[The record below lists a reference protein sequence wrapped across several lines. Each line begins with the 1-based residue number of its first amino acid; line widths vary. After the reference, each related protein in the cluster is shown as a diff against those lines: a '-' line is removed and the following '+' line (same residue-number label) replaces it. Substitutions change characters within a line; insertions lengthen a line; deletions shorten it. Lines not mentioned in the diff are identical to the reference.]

1 MLLAVHIYL
10 CDDAPKDHKEEF
22 KGESYLAV
30 TLRQQLAEQLYKIH
44 GIPVI
49 RVDRDKGKN
58 ESNPKSANLNSC
70 LKKIYGENATPPEM
84 EVVAVF
90 DADQAAHSNFF
101 TSTLPWMDAGDDVA
115 VVQSPQVCSFLL
127 HACWALN
134 AFMSRDMMSAQLSR
148 ISQRAPWGKSV
159 VGWVGGRFQ
168 SSSDITRTWSLAAS
182 ASVMW
187 PHHLLACLP
196 PLLVIL
202 WCPTCKSY
210 V

>member
-1 MLLAVHIYL
+1 MHIYL
-10 CDDAPKDHKEEF
+10 CDDAPKDHKEDF
-22 KGESYLAV
+22 KGESFLAV

-115 VVQSPQVCSFLL
+115 VVQSPQVCCLFLR
-127 HACWALN
+127 AVQSTVVIGQKC
-134 AFMSRDMMSAQLSR
+134 DCSAESYPPKR
-148 ISQRAPWGKSV
+148 GPGV
-159 VGWVGGRFQ
+159 PPP
-168 SSSDITRTWSLAAS
+168 T
-182 ASVMW
+182 
-187 PHHLLACLP
+187 HLACP
-196 PLLVIL
+196 
-202 WCPTCKSY
+202 
-210 V
+210 

>member
-1 MLLAVHIYL
+1 MHIYL
-10 CDDAPKDHKEEF
+10 CDDAPKDHKEDF

-115 VVQSPQVCSFLL
+115 VVQSPQVVT
-127 HACWALN
+127 
-134 AFMSRDMMSAQLSR
+134 
-148 ISQRAPWGKSV
+148 P
-159 VGWVGGRFQ
+159 
-168 SSSDITRTWSLAAS
+168 
-182 ASVMW
+182 
-187 PHHLLACLP
+187 LACSVQQAVLASSVRS
-196 PLLVIL
+196 LLSCSRNVIFE
-202 WCPTCKSY
+202 S
-210 V
+210 

>member
-1 MLLAVHIYL
+1 MFPPLFCLLCLSDSLPDFCGSVCLLLCLIAQQLFAVHIYL
-10 CDDAPKDHKEEF
+10 CDDAPKDHKEDF
-22 KGESYLAV
+22 KGESFLAV

-115 VVQSPQVCSFLL
+115 VVQSPQVCSSFL
-127 HACWALN
+127 
-134 AFMSRDMMSAQLSR
+134 
-148 ISQRAPWGKSV
+148 RAVYPTA
-159 VGWVGGRFQ
+159 
-168 SSSDITRTWSLAAS
+168 DIEQKCHVCLTE
-182 ASVMW
+182 
-187 PHHLLACLP
+187 LLG
-196 PLLVIL
+196 
-202 WCPTCKSY
+202 
-210 V
+210 

>member
-1 MLLAVHIYL
+1 MHIYL
-10 CDDAPKDHKEEF
+10 CDDAPKDHKEDF
-22 KGESYLAV
+22 KGESFLAI

-115 VVQSPQVCSFLL
+115 VVQSPQVCLSFLHAIHPVASLNRNSMFAWLSHNPQKGFWGRLL
-127 HACWALN
+127 HQIC
-134 AFMSRDMMSAQLSR
+134 FS
-148 ISQRAPWGKSV
+148 
-159 VGWVGGRFQ
+159 
-168 SSSDITRTWSLAAS
+168 
-182 ASVMW
+182 
-187 PHHLLACLP
+187 C
-196 PLLVIL
+196 
-202 WCPTCKSY
+202 
-210 V
+210 